1 MSSASTSS
9 ASHRPKKRFTRQLLL
24 KHLEILNTLPIN
36 PPPHTLPPSPP
47 CSRES
52 SPTLPLKRKSDLLFD
67 SESRQK
73 RPRTGSFSD
82 RQPSSQRH
90 ASNQPS
96 QQPSALTRVSNQPPA
111 YSTRSE
117 PTEDGEVAEEVPS
130 ATSSSVSKPSSHPS
144 DSISS
149 AVPIRRP
156 KRGIPSNRWFEQ
168 LHDTYHAAGR
178 KLKYSGDARF
188 WSTYPSTHKE
198 YRPLADPPPPNSSY
212 HKYGGL
218 IARLELLDALV
229 CFTYSLWCRDY
240 IRRACNPQTWSTI
253 EAFLVWCK
261 AKWHSEEG
269 INDAEK
275 AFCGLIWMIEAFI
288 HTRKVV
294 YSSRT
299 YLDPEIDK
307 VVETARNSVVAAISE
322 PERSSTNGSNS
333 SLLGDKPQSTP
344 PMLPSPASI
353 APTNSANSTPT
364 NRDGTST
371 SSSTR
376 STSISPSSALP
387 THPVG
392 PAIPTRLLPSAY
404 QHGAPV
410 PPHVT
415 SAANKVSVGVTPQLI
430 GAIKDQTAGINAA
443 ASSMNHAQ
451 QSLTLP
457 ILARFFPRTFARMVH
472 STLSPTDEHEPDIE
486 DEEGELFWPGQCI
499 NGEGL
504 GWVCLMGQA
513 MIREFGKA
521 YGYKGLKGVV
531 PKPEQPETHH
541 SGPNHSHRPIP
552 HGSTPGSISVQR

>member
-1 MSSASTSS
+1 MSTATTLSNPPPIKS
-9 ASHRPKKRFTRQLLL
+9 RKRRFSKQQLL
-24 KHLEILNTLPIN
+24 KHLEILNTIPMAMPPYALPV
-36 PPPHTLPPSPP
+36 SPP
-47 CSRES
+47 CSREP
-52 SPTLPLKRKSDLLFD
+52 SPALPLKRKSDPPLD
-67 SESRQK
+67 SDRQK
-73 RPRTGSFSD
+73 RPRTSSFSD

-90 ASNQPS
+90 HQSEQPS
-96 QQPSALTRVSNQPPA
+96 ALARGSHQQPSAYPS
-111 YSTRSE
+111 RSE
-117 PTEDGEVAEEVPS
+117 PAEDGEVPEDQLVTPAS
-130 ATSSSVSKPSSHPS
+130 SSSVPAPATHSS

-156 KRGIPSNRWFEQ
+156 KRGFPSNRWFEG

-198 YRPLADPPPPNSSY
+198 YRPLPDPPPPNSSY

-240 IRRACNPQTWSTI
+240 VRRACNPQTWSTI

-261 AKWHSEEG
+261 SKWHSEEG
-269 INDAEK
+269 TNDAEK
-275 AFCGLIWMIEAFI
+275 AFRGLIWMIEAFI
-288 HTRKVV
+288 HARKVA
-294 YSSRT
+294 YSSRS
-299 YLDPEIDK
+299 YLESEVDK
-307 VVETARNSVVAAISE
+307 SIESAKCQVAVAIAE
-322 PERSSTNGSNS
+322 AERSTNAGSNPA
-333 SLLGDKPQSTP
+333 LLGGKPQSTP

-364 NRDGTST
+364 NREGTPLPG
-371 SSSTR
+371 TR
-376 STSISPSSALP
+376 STSASAP
-387 THPVG
+387 PAPPPQSVG

-404 QHGAPV
+404 HIPNV

-415 SAANKVSVGVTPQLI
+415 AAANKVSVGITPQLI

-457 ILARFFPRTFARMVH
+457 IMARFFPRTFGRMIH
-472 STLSPTDEHEPDIE
+472 STLSATDEHEPDIE

-504 GWVCLMGQA
+504 GWLCLMGQA

-521 YGYKGLKGVV
+521 YGYKGIKGVV
-531 PKPEQPETHH
+531 PKPEQPESHH
-541 SGPNHSHRPIP
+541 SGQSHSQRAVP
-552 HGSTPGSISVQR
+552 HGSTPASISGQR

>member
-9 ASHRPKKRFTRQLLL
+9 TSNRPKKRFTRQQLL

-36 PPPHTLPPSPP
+36 PPPHALPPSPP

-52 SPTLPLKRKSDLLFD
+52 SPALPLKRKSDLAFD
-67 SESRQK
+67 SDRQK
-73 RPRTGSFSD
+73 RPRTGSLSD
-82 RQPSSQRH
+82 RQQSASQRH
-90 ASNQPS
+90 QQS

-111 YSTRSE
+111 YSSRSE
-117 PTEDGEVAEEVPS
+117 PTEDGEVAEEVPPPS
-130 ATSSSVSKPSSHPS
+130 VSVSKSSSHPS

-156 KRGIPSNRWFEQ
+156 KRGVPSGRWFEQ

-198 YRPLADPPPPNSSY
+198 YRPLTDPPPPNSSY

-307 VVETARNSVVAAISE
+307 VVEAARNSVVNAISE
-322 PERSSTNGSNS
+322 AERSSSTGSNS
-333 SLLGDKPQSTP
+333 ALLGDKPQSTP

-353 APTNSANSTPT
+353 GPTNSANSTPT
-364 NRDGTST
+364 NREGTST
-371 SSSTR
+371 SCSTR
-376 STSISPSSALP
+376 STSISPSSVPPAL
-387 THPVG
+387 PVG
-392 PAIPTRLLPSAY
+392 PAIPIRLLPSAY

-415 SAANKVSVGVTPQLI
+415 SVANKVSVSVTPQLI

-531 PKPEQPETHH
+531 PKPEQSETHH
-541 SGPNHSHRPIP
+541 SGHNYSQRPLP
-552 HGSTPGSISVQR
+552 HGPTPGSNSAQR